1 MGISNMIKNAA
12 GRYLGRSG
20 TGTTPTT
27 GRTRAGGLGG
37 GVAGGRRGTPVPSG
51 KAGGILRN
59 LLNRR

>member
-27 GRTRAGGLGG
+27 GRTRAGG
-37 GVAGGRRGTPVPSG
+37 VAGGRRGTPVPSG